1 MFITLMAPLASLG
14 LAAPGW
20 GRVARLL
27 LRPGPDGPGDARYLA
42 SPTLGE
48 GVFVGIGRGCG
59 GPCSFLGVS
68 ILSGVKGPASCLE
81 AVSYK
86 RAYLLQVEKSRE

>member
-42 SPTLGE
+42 SRLKALGCCTS
-48 GVFVGIGRGCG
+48 RQNS
-59 GPCSFLGVS
+59 GPIPLKKK
-68 ILSGVKGPASCLE
+68 IL
-81 AVSYK
+81 
-86 RAYLLQVEKSRE
+86 